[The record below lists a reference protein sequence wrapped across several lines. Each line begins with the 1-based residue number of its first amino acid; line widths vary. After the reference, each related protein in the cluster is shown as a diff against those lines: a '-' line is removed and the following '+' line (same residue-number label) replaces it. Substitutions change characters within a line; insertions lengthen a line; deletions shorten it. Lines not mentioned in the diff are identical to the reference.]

1 MGRHC
6 FGTVAPRENCL
17 QMLRKAVCPGS
28 FDPITNG
35 HLDIIER
42 ASQLYDELVVAV
54 LVNPEKAGK
63 FDVDTRM
70 TMIRESTAHLSGV
83 TVDSFH
89 GLLVD
94 YCNDHGIEVIVK
106 GLRAISDFEYEVQ
119 MAQMNRGLSGIE
131 TVFMP
136 TGPEHGHLS
145 SSLIKAVAHFG
156 GDVSHLVPAPVLE
169 RLGIR
174 GED

>member
-1 MGRHC
+1 
-6 FGTVAPRENCL
+6 
-17 QMLRKAVCPGS
+17 
-28 FDPITNG
+28 
-35 HLDIIER
+35 
-42 ASQLYDELVVAV
+42 
-54 LVNPEKAGK
+54 
-63 FDVDTRM
+63 
-70 TMIRESTAHLSGV
+70 MIAESTAHLSGV

-94 YCNDHGIEVIVK
+94 YCRDQEVKVIVK

-156 GDVSHLVPAPVLE
+156 GDVAHLVPPPVLQ
-169 RLGIR
+169 RLLAR
-174 GED
+174 RED

>member
-1 MGRHC
+1 M
-6 FGTVAPRENCL
+6 
-17 QMLRKAVCPGS
+17 
-28 FDPITNG
+28 TNG

-42 ASQLYDELVVAV
+42 ATQLYDELVVAV
-54 LVNPEKAGK
+54 LVNPDKAGK

-70 TMIRESTAHLSGV
+70 AMIAESTAHLPGV

-94 YCNDHGIEVIVK
+94 YCKDGGIEVIVK

-119 MAQMNRGLSGIE
+119 MAQMNRGLSGVE
-131 TVFMP
+131 TVFLP

-169 RLGIR
+169 RLVIR

>member
-1 MGRHC
+1 MK
-6 FGTVAPRENCL
+6 
-17 QMLRKAVCPGS
+17 RKAVCPGS

-42 ASQLYDELVVAV
+42 ASQLYDELIVAV
-54 LVNPEKAGK
+54 LVNPDKAGL
-63 FDVDTRM
+63 FDVNSRM
-70 TMIRESTAHLSGV
+70 SMIRESTAHLSGV
-83 TVDSFH
+83 SVDSFH
-89 GLLVD
+89 GLLVH
-94 YCNDHGIEVIVK
+94 YCRDKGIEVIVK

-119 MAQMNRGLSGIE
+119 MAQMNRGLTGIE

-156 GDVSHLVPAPVLE
+156 GEVSHLVPAPVLE
-169 RLGIR
+169 ALRER
-174 GED
+174 RED

>member
-1 MGRHC
+1 MMSGRAKA
-6 FGTVAPRENCL
+6 GTRTGRR
-17 QMLRKAVCPGS
+17 QMRRAVCPGS

-42 ASQLYDELVVAV
+42 ASELYDELVVAV

-70 TMIRESTAHLSGV
+70 AMIKESIAHLPGV

-94 YCNDHGIEVIVK
+94 YCKEHGIEVIVK

-174 GED
+174 GKD

>member
-1 MGRHC
+1 
-6 FGTVAPRENCL
+6 
-17 QMLRKAVCPGS
+17 MLRKVVCPGS

-42 ASQLYDELVVAV
+42 ASRLYDDLVVAV
-54 LVNPEKAGK
+54 LVNPDKAGK
-63 FDVDTRM
+63 FDVETRM
-70 TMIRESTAHLSGV
+70 TMIKESTTHLSGV

-94 YCNDHGIEVIVK
+94 YCRERGIEVIVK

-169 RLGIR
+169 RLR
-174 GED
+174 TPGEE

>member
-1 MGRHC
+1 M
-6 FGTVAPRENCL
+6 
-17 QMLRKAVCPGS
+17 CPGS

-42 ASQLYDELVVAV
+42 ASELYDELIVAV

-70 TMIRESTAHLSGV
+70 AMIEESTAHLSGL

-94 YCNDHGIEVIVK
+94 YCRDHGVEVIVK

-156 GDVSHLVPAPVLE
+156 GDVAHLVPPPVLQ
-169 RLGIR
+169 RLLMR
-174 GED
+174 RED

>member
-1 MGRHC
+1 MMR
-6 FGTVAPRENCL
+6 R
-17 QMLRKAVCPGS
+17 AVCPGS

-42 ASQLYDELVVAV
+42 ASRLYDELIVAV

-63 FDVDTRM
+63 FDVETRIA
-70 TMIRESTAHLSGV
+70 MIQESTSHLPGV

-89 GLLVD
+89 GLLVH
-94 YCNDHGIEVIVK
+94 YCRDHCVEVIVK

-131 TVFMP
+131 TIFMP

-156 GDVSHLVPAPVLE
+156 GDVAHLVPAPVLQ
-169 RLGIR
+169 RLRQR
-174 GED
+174 GDD

>member
-1 MGRHC
+1 M
-6 FGTVAPRENCL
+6 T
-17 QMLRKAVCPGS
+17 RKAVCPGS

-42 ASQLYDELVVAV
+42 ASRLYDELIVAV

-63 FDVDTRM
+63 FDIETRLA
-70 TMIRESTAHLSGV
+70 MIAESTAHLAGV

-89 GLLVD
+89 GLLVH
-94 YCNDHGIEVIVK
+94 YCQRQGVEVIVK

-145 SSLIKAVAHFG
+145 SSLIKSVAHFG
-156 GDVSHLVPAPVLE
+156 GDVSHLVPAPVLR
-169 RLGIR
+169 RLHVP

>member
-1 MGRHC
+1 
-6 FGTVAPRENCL
+6 
-17 QMLRKAVCPGS
+17 MLRKAVCPGS

-42 ASQLYDELVVAV
+42 ASYLYDELVVAV

-63 FDVDTRM
+63 FDVENRIA
-70 TMIRESTAHLSGV
+70 MIEESTTHLTGV

-94 YCNDHGIEVIVK
+94 YCRDHGVEVIIK

-131 TVFMP
+131 TAFLP

-169 RLGIR
+169 RLRGG

>member
-1 MGRHC
+1 M
-6 FGTVAPRENCL
+6 
-17 QMLRKAVCPGS
+17 CPGS

-42 ASQLYDELVVAV
+42 ASELYDEMIVAV
-54 LVNPEKAGK
+54 LVNPEKAGM

-70 TMIRESTAHLSGV
+70 AMIAESTAHLSGV

-94 YCNDHGIEVIVK
+94 YCRDQGVEVIVK
-106 GLRAISDFEYEVQ
+106 GLRAISDSEYEVQ

-156 GDVSHLVPAPVLE
+156 GDVAHLVPPPVLQ
-169 RLGIR
+169 RLLAR
-174 GED
+174 RED

>member
-1 MGRHC
+1 M
-6 FGTVAPRENCL
+6 
-17 QMLRKAVCPGS
+17 RKAVCPGS

-42 ASQLYDELVVAV
+42 ASELYDELVVAV
-54 LVNPEKAGK
+54 LVNPDKHGR
-63 FDVDTRM
+63 FDVEARM
-70 TMIRESTAHLSGV
+70 AMIRDSIGHLSGV

-89 GLLVD
+89 GLLVQ
-94 YCNDHGIEVIVK
+94 YCRDIGAEVIVK

-136 TGPEHGHLS
+136 TGPEHGYLS
-145 SSLIKAVAHFG
+145 SSLIKSVAHFG

-169 RLGIR
+169 QLQVR

>member
-1 MGRHC
+1 M
-6 FGTVAPRENCL
+6 
-17 QMLRKAVCPGS
+17 RKAVCPGS

-35 HLDIIER
+35 HLNIIER

-63 FDVDTRM
+63 FDVETRM
-70 TMIRESTAHLSGV
+70 TMIRESTVHLPGV

-94 YCNDHGIEVIVK
+94 YCREHGIEVIVK

-156 GDVSHLVPAPVLE
+156 GDVAHLVPAPVLQ
-169 RLGIR
+169 RLSEPE
-174 GED
+174 ED

>member
-1 MGRHC
+1 M
-6 FGTVAPRENCL
+6 
-17 QMLRKAVCPGS
+17 
-28 FDPITNG
+28 TNG

-42 ASQLYDELVVAV
+42 ATKLYDELVVAV
-54 LVNPEKAGK
+54 LVNPDKAGK

-70 TMIRESTAHLSGV
+70 AMIAESTAHLPGV

-94 YCNDHGIEVIVK
+94 YCKDRGIEVIVK

-119 MAQMNRGLSGIE
+119 MAQMNRGLSGVE
-131 TVFMP
+131 TVFLP

-169 RLGIR
+169 RLVIR

>member
-1 MGRHC
+1 MS
-6 FGTVAPRENCL
+6 
-17 QMLRKAVCPGS
+17 RKAVCPGS

-35 HLDIIER
+35 HLDIIAR
-42 ASQLYDELVVAV
+42 ASELYDEMIVAV
-54 LVNPEKAGK
+54 LVNPEKAGM

-70 TMIRESTAHLSGV
+70 AMIAESTAHLSGV

-94 YCNDHGIEVIVK
+94 YCRDQGVEVIVK

-156 GDVSHLVPAPVLE
+156 GDVAHLVPPPVLQ
-169 RLGIR
+169 RLLAR
-174 GED
+174 RED

>member
-1 MGRHC
+1 MK
-6 FGTVAPRENCL
+6 
-17 QMLRKAVCPGS
+17 RKAVCPGS

-42 ASQLYDELVVAV
+42 ASQLYDELIVAV
-54 LVNPEKAGK
+54 LVNPDKAGL
-63 FDVDTRM
+63 FDVNSRM
-70 TMIRESTAHLSGV
+70 SMIRESTAHLSGV
-83 TVDSFH
+83 SVDSFH
-89 GLLVD
+89 GLLVH
-94 YCNDHGIEVIVK
+94 YCRDQGIEVIVK

-119 MAQMNRGLSGIE
+119 MAQMNRGLTGIE

-169 RLGIR
+169 ALRER
-174 GED
+174 RED

>member
-1 MGRHC
+1 MMR
-6 FGTVAPRENCL
+6 R
-17 QMLRKAVCPGS
+17 AVCPGS

-42 ASQLYDELVVAV
+42 ASELYDELVVAV
-54 LVNPEKAGK
+54 LVNPDKAGK
-63 FDVDTRM
+63 FDVDTRIA
-70 TMIRESTAHLSGV
+70 MIEESTAHLPRV

-94 YCNDHGIEVIVK
+94 YCRDHGIEVIVK

-156 GDVSHLVPAPVLE
+156 GDVSHLVPAPVLK
-169 RLGIR
+169 RLR
-174 GED
+174 TPGEE

>member
-1 MGRHC
+1 LM
-6 FGTVAPRENCL
+6 
-17 QMLRKAVCPGS
+17 RKAVCPGS

-35 HLDIIER
+35 HLDVIER
-42 ASQLYDELVVAV
+42 ASRLYDELVVAV

-63 FDVDTRM
+63 FDVETRM
-70 TMIRESTAHLSGV
+70 AMIRESTSHLPGV

-89 GLLVD
+89 GLLVH
-94 YCNDHGIEVIVK
+94 YCRDHAVEVIVK

-131 TVFMP
+131 TIFMP

-156 GDVSHLVPAPVLE
+156 GDVTHLVPPPVMQRLRE
-169 RLGIR
+169 RG
-174 GED
+174 DD

>member
-1 MGRHC
+1 
-6 FGTVAPRENCL
+6 
-17 QMLRKAVCPGS
+17 MLRKAVCPGS

-42 ASQLYDELVVAV
+42 ASRLYDELVVAV
-54 LVNPEKAGK
+54 LVNPDKAGK
-63 FDVDTRM
+63 FDVETRI
-70 TMIRESTAHLSGV
+70 TMIKESTAHLSGV
-83 TVDSFH
+83 SVDSFH

-94 YCNDHGIEVIVK
+94 YCRERDIEVIVK

-169 RLGIR
+169 RLRTR
-174 GED
+174 GEE

>member
-1 MGRHC
+1 M
-6 FGTVAPRENCL
+6 T
-17 QMLRKAVCPGS
+17 RKAVCPGS

-42 ASQLYDELVVAV
+42 ASELYDEMVVAV
-54 LVNPEKAGK
+54 LVNPEKAGM

-70 TMIRESTAHLSGV
+70 AMIAESTAHLSGV

-94 YCNDHGIEVIVK
+94 YCRDQGVEVIVK

-119 MAQMNRGLSGIE
+119 MAQMNRSLSGIE

-136 TGPEHGHLS
+136 AGPEHGHLS

-156 GDVSHLVPAPVLE
+156 GDVAHLVPPPVLQ
-169 RLGIR
+169 RLLVQR
-174 GED
+174 ED

>member
-1 MGRHC
+1 M
-6 FGTVAPRENCL
+6 
-17 QMLRKAVCPGS
+17 MRKAVCPGS

-35 HLDIIER
+35 HVDIIER
-42 ASQLYDELVVAV
+42 ASRLHDELIVAV
-54 LVNPEKAGK
+54 LVNPDKAGK
-63 FDVDTRM
+63 FDVETRIS
-70 TMIRESTAHLSGV
+70 MIRESTAHLSGV

-94 YCNDHGIEVIVK
+94 YCREQQAQVIVK
-106 GLRAISDFEYEVQ
+106 GLRAISDFEYELA

-131 TVFMP
+131 TVFLP

-156 GDVSHLVPAPVLE
+156 GDVSHLVPVPVLE
-169 RLGIR
+169 RLRAAGQ
-174 GED
+174 D

>member
-1 MGRHC
+1 MKR
-6 FGTVAPRENCL
+6 R
-17 QMLRKAVCPGS
+17 AVCPGS

-42 ASQLYDELVVAV
+42 ASLLYDELVVAV
-54 LVNPEKAGK
+54 LVNPEKAGR
-63 FDVDTRM
+63 FDVVTRM
-70 TMIRESTAHLSGV
+70 TMIQESISHLSGI

-94 YCNDHGIEVIVK
+94 YCRDHGVKVIVK

-131 TVFMP
+131 TVFLP

-169 RLGIR
+169 RLR
-174 GED
+174 ARRED

>member
-1 MGRHC
+1 M
-6 FGTVAPRENCL
+6 
-17 QMLRKAVCPGS
+17 CPGS

-42 ASQLYDELVVAV
+42 ASELYDEMIVAV
-54 LVNPEKAGK
+54 LVNPEKAGM

-70 TMIRESTAHLSGV
+70 AMIAESTVHLSGV

-94 YCNDHGIEVIVK
+94 YCRDQGVEVIVK
-106 GLRAISDFEYEVQ
+106 GLRAISDSEYEVQ

-156 GDVSHLVPAPVLE
+156 GDVAHLVPPPVLQ
-169 RLGIR
+169 RLLAR
-174 GED
+174 RED

>member
-1 MGRHC
+1 MK
-6 FGTVAPRENCL
+6 
-17 QMLRKAVCPGS
+17 RKAVCPGS

-42 ASQLYDELVVAV
+42 ASQLYDDLIVAV
-54 LVNPEKAGK
+54 LVNPEKAGV
-63 FDVDTRM
+63 FDVNSRM
-70 TMIRESTAHLSGV
+70 SMIRESTAHLSGV

-89 GLLVD
+89 GLLVH
-94 YCNDHGIEVIVK
+94 YCRDQGIEVIVK

-119 MAQMNRGLSGIE
+119 MAQMNRGLTGIE

-145 SSLIKAVAHFG
+145 SSLIKAVSHFG

-169 RLGIR
+169 RLRER

>member
-1 MGRHC
+1 M
-6 FGTVAPRENCL
+6 
-17 QMLRKAVCPGS
+17 
-28 FDPITNG
+28 TNG

-42 ASQLYDELVVAV
+42 ATQLYDELVVAV

-70 TMIRESTAHLSGV
+70 AMIAESTAHLPGV

-94 YCNDHGIEVIVK
+94 YCKDRGIEVIVK

-119 MAQMNRGLSGIE
+119 MAQMNRGLSGVE
-131 TVFMP
+131 TVFLP

-169 RLGIR
+169 RLVIR

>member
-1 MGRHC
+1 MG
-6 FGTVAPRENCL
+6 VAWL
-17 QMLRKAVCPGS
+17 GSGLSRKAVCPGS

-42 ASQLYDELVVAV
+42 ASELYDEMIVAV
-54 LVNPEKAGK
+54 LVNPEKAGM

-70 TMIRESTAHLSGV
+70 AMIAESTAHLSGV

-94 YCNDHGIEVIVK
+94 YCRDQEVKVIVK

-156 GDVSHLVPAPVLE
+156 GDVAHLVPPPVLQ
-169 RLGIR
+169 RLLAR
-174 GED
+174 RED

>member
-1 MGRHC
+1 M
-6 FGTVAPRENCL
+6 
-17 QMLRKAVCPGS
+17 CPGS

-42 ASQLYDELVVAV
+42 ASELYDEMIVAV
-54 LVNPEKAGK
+54 LVNPEKAGM

-70 TMIRESTAHLSGV
+70 AMIAESTAHLSGV

-94 YCNDHGIEVIVK
+94 YCRDQGVEVIVK

-156 GDVSHLVPAPVLE
+156 GDVAHLVPPPVLQ
-169 RLGIR
+169 RLLAR
-174 GED
+174 RED

>member
-1 MGRHC
+1 MR
-6 FGTVAPRENCL
+6 R
-17 QMLRKAVCPGS
+17 AVCPGS

-42 ASQLYDELVVAV
+42 ASELYDELIVAV
-54 LVNPEKAGK
+54 LVNPEKAGM

-70 TMIRESTAHLSGV
+70 AMIEESTAHLSGL

-94 YCNDHGIEVIVK
+94 YCRDHGVEVIVK
-106 GLRAISDFEYEVQ
+106 GLRVISDFEYEVQ

-156 GDVSHLVPAPVLE
+156 GDVAHLVPQPVL
-169 RLGIR
+169 RALLVR
-174 GED
+174 RED

>member
-1 MGRHC
+1 M
-6 FGTVAPRENCL
+6 
-17 QMLRKAVCPGS
+17 MRKAVCPGS

-42 ASQLYDELVVAV
+42 ASQLYDELIVAV

-70 TMIRESTAHLSGV
+70 AMIRESTSHLSGV

-89 GLLVD
+89 GLLVH
-94 YCNDHGIEVIVK
+94 YCRHHGVEVIVK

-156 GDVSHLVPAPVLE
+156 GNVAHLVPPPVLQ
-169 RLGIR
+169 RLHPR
-174 GED
+174 EED

>member
-1 MGRHC
+1 M
-6 FGTVAPRENCL
+6 
-17 QMLRKAVCPGS
+17 MRKAVCPGS

-42 ASQLYDELVVAV
+42 AIQLYDELVVAV

-63 FDVDTRM
+63 FDVETRM
-70 TMIRESTAHLSGV
+70 TMIRESTAHLPGV

-94 YCNDHGIEVIVK
+94 YCRDHGIEVIVK

-156 GDVSHLVPAPVLE
+156 GDVAHLVPAPVLQ
-169 RLGIR
+169 RLR
-174 GED
+174 EPEED

>member
-1 MGRHC
+1 M
-6 FGTVAPRENCL
+6 
-17 QMLRKAVCPGS
+17 MRKAVCPGS

-35 HLDIIER
+35 HLDVIER
-42 ASQLYDELVVAV
+42 ASRLYDELVVAV

-63 FDVDTRM
+63 FDVETRM
-70 TMIRESTAHLSGV
+70 AMIRESTSHLPGV

-89 GLLVD
+89 GLLVH
-94 YCNDHGIEVIVK
+94 YCRDHAVEVIVK

-131 TVFMP
+131 TIFMP

-156 GDVSHLVPAPVLE
+156 GDVTHLVPPPVMQRLRE
-169 RLGIR
+169 RG
-174 GED
+174 DD